1 MQPHKPKQFTPYKRI
16 IVNTQVS
23 CREME
28 QSTSRKRPSN
38 SNSDEATT
46 PKNKKINKSLPG
58 TKNVNESVLVSVE
71 ACHSGNRKR
80 SRSKKKKKNIG
91 GTSDENGTSPQN
103 KHNKEN
109 KKDDIIVVEDS
120 NDGMVAPSIETND
133 CVIVLDGNA
142 NIKHTNTQTVTC
154 NLDSLKP
161 DHLKNLAS
169 PRKMLNSN
177 PLSNTL
183 GSVSNNFDR
192 LSQVW
197 NEPIVQPIINSTVPK
212 SCKVKKSKIK
222 QKTPKSKKSKSC
234 SVLNKLFAKA
244 NILDSDASNDPS
256 VIDITEDHSTSSGKS
271 MTQVSPK
278 TGTQHQEQLD
288 VNNKYSSSNSKD
300 NTNPKSN
307 SSENNLNSVKNQ
319 KSTTENSET
328 IISTNTSDSA
338 VHNEVVTLGT
348 QLLET
353 KNSYNT
359 SEEISCKNT
368 SPLEK
373 VNGISNE
380 IISLSNDP
388 NTTITLDDSRVALES
403 SDVCIIEPN
412 KNLRSN
418 IKSVTNDSIIIDLE
432 MLTPDKNV
440 GWRQSGDLPL
450 IVYDKVNNNEQNQL
464 KYFTSLD
471 TWPDMVPS
479 GSLSTKTKTCL
490 RGKKCKKKK
499 AQEPKLVLK
508 KARKCLS
515 QIEAEK
521 LSAIRRIVPNNTASE
536 SSSGAVWSNFNLSN
550 KPFAQTSNTRCNNLS
565 NNPYPQPS
573 AGPSSRPDFIPLNG
587 FPPRNSTFSAPGIH
601 SLSQARPQLED
612 NNMYNAG
619 DSTTKK
625 KTGLRPIIIDGSNV
639 AIAYCKFTHPNN
651 FTARGIEIVVDYF
664 KKRGHKEIFVFLP
677 SFRGG
682 HSPEILNKLQS
693 EGILHY
699 TPSRRVDGKLQCA
712 YDDRYIVQVATE
724 YDGVIVSNDRY
735 RDIMQENDKWKAT
748 IERRLL
754 MFNFVKELLIFP
766 QDPLGRD
773 GPSLDEFL
781 RF

>member
-1 MQPHKPKQFTPYKRI
+1 
-16 IVNTQVS
+16 
-23 CREME
+23 ME

-71 ACHSGNRKR
+71 ACHSGNRKRSRSKKKKKNIGGTSNENGTSPQNKHNKENKKDDIIVVEDSNDGMKR

-183 GSVSNNFDR
+183 GSVSNNFER

-353 KNSYNT
+353 KNSYDT

-388 NTTITLDDSRVALES
+388 NTTITLDDSRVALESSDVCIIEPNKNLLALES

-464 KYFTSLD
+464 KYFTRHPPLHAIASSRRQA
-471 TWPDMVPS
+471 TV
-479 GSLSTKTKTCL
+479 CL
-490 RGKKCKKKK
+490 R
-499 AQEPKLVLK
+499 
-508 KARKCLS
+508 
-515 QIEAEK
+515 
-521 LSAIRRIVPNNTASE
+521 
-536 SSSGAVWSNFNLSN
+536 
-550 KPFAQTSNTRCNNLS
+550 
-565 NNPYPQPS
+565 
-573 AGPSSRPDFIPLNG
+573 RPLHSISF
-587 FPPRNSTFSAPGIH
+587 ST
-601 SLSQARPQLED
+601 
-612 NNMYNAG
+612 
-619 DSTTKK
+619 
-625 KTGLRPIIIDGSNV
+625 
-639 AIAYCKFTHPNN
+639 
-651 FTARGIEIVVDYF
+651 
-664 KKRGHKEIFVFLP
+664 
-677 SFRGG
+677 
-682 HSPEILNKLQS
+682 
-693 EGILHY
+693 GILHY